1 MLSGTIASQLRDRGR
16 DVAAVIEN
24 TALVGLAD
32 DEILAEATTAER
44 ALVTCNIRDFVP
56 LDQRYKAS
64 GRIHSG
70 LVLVSS
76 KAFPQDRS
84 FIGALVSALDHR
96 LGEDVLRGNAVM
108 FLGRC
113 PERNEVP
120 GAD

>member
-84 FIGALVSALDHR
+84 FIGALVSALDHL
-96 LGEDVLRGNAVM
+96 LGEDALRGDAVM
-108 FLGRC
+108 FLGRR